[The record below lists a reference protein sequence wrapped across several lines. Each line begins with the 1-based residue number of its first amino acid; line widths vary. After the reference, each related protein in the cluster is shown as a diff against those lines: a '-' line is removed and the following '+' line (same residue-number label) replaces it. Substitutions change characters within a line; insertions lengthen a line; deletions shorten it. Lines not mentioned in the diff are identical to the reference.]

1 MTSNSFNPLTIIQKY
16 FDPAGPAY
24 RVLVVHSV
32 LVAAKALALARAYQR
47 RHPEASLDLTFIEQA
62 AWLHDIGILRCH
74 APKIHCH
81 GSEPYIRHTIIGREI
96 LEQEGLPAHALV
108 CERHTGAG
116 LTAAEVMQQKLP
128 LPVRDYLP
136 LSLEEKI
143 ICLADRFYVK
153 PEAMLYQELTPAE
166 IREKL
171 AKHGPAVLARWQE
184 LCDLFLPE
192 A

>member
-16 FDPAGPAY
+16 YDPASPAY

-32 LVAAKALALARAYQR
+32 LVAAKALALARDYLR
-47 RHPEASLDLTFIEQA
+47 RQPQVSLDLAFIEQA
-62 AWLHDIGILRCH
+62 ALLHDIGIFRCH
-74 APKIHCH
+74 APLIHCH
-81 GSEPYIRHTIIGREI
+81 GSEPYIRHMIIGREI

-116 LTAAEVMQQKLP
+116 LTAEEVVQQNLP

-136 LSLEEKI
+136 LSLEEKV

-153 PEAMLYQELTPAE
+153 PGELLYQELTPAQA
-166 IREKL
+166 REKL
-171 AKHGPAVLARWQE
+171 AKHGPAVLDRWQA
-184 LCDLFLPE
+184 LCNLFLPGT
-192 A
+192 

>member
-1 MTSNSFNPLTIIQKY
+1 MTSNPLNPLTLIQKY
-16 FDPAGPAY
+16 YDPAGPAY
-24 RVLVVHSV
+24 RLLVVHSV
-32 LVAAKALALARAYQR
+32 LVAAKALALARAYLH
-47 RHPEASLDLTFIEQA
+47 RHPGAALDLTFIEQA

-74 APKIHCH
+74 APALHCH
-81 GSEPYIRHTIIGREI
+81 GREPYIRHTILGREI

-116 LTAAEVMQQKLP
+116 LTAAEVLRQNLP

-153 PEAMLYQELTPAE
+153 TEHLLYQELTLPQ

-171 AKHGPAVLARWQE
+171 AKHGPAVLARLQE
-184 LCDLFLPE
+184 LCDLLLP
-192 A
+192 AA